1 MTFKTLLKTSTA
13 LVIAGSVALPVT
25 GALAQDQ
32 DSALLEEIIVTATKK
47 AGGVNIKDAPVA
59 MTAFG
64 ATQLEALHAQDI
76 QSLSYLSPNVQLET
90 IGTAKGVANFSIR
103 GLGINSSIP
112 SIDPTV
118 GVFVDGVY
126 LGIIAGVVFDTFD
139 LESVEVLRGPQG
151 ILFGRNV
158 TGGAVLLN
166 TKNPGDEFEMSAKA
180 SLETGL
186 NYTVAGSISGPLN
199 AEGTIKAKIAAYYNK
214 DQGYFTNLFDGE
226 EYGKSETTLVR
237 GAVTFAPSDRFETT
251 IKYELGRHEGDGP
264 ASKNNGLY
272 DRDNF
277 EFYVD
282 GPSVSDNDWQNITWT
297 TTLDVALGDGTITNI
312 AGWRDFESSGSS
324 DIDASPPL
332 ASPFG
337 PLFAFH
343 ADFSTDQ
350 DQLSNEL
357 RYNGTFGNVDV
368 TSGFFYFTQDINY
381 LERRF
386 LLGGLSIRTGGGV
399 QDQTTWGAFTQFDYH
414 MGEALTFN
422 VGGRYSSEKKDV
434 NIAEIIDRAPNP
446 EICTMDA
453 GCTSFDFSDGKKWSN
468 FAPKVG
474 FQWEANED
482 TNVYGFWTQA
492 YRSGGYNFRD
502 TSPLFEP
509 GPFDEEKVSSFELGI
524 KADLADNRLRLN
536 AAVFH
541 NTITNMQRELNLSD
555 PDAGVV
561 QLIRNTADA
570 KIKGFELDMIF
581 AASDAVTLTANVGYV
596 DGDYTKVLFDLNG
609 DDVVDAADLALEI
622 PRLAPWTYGF
632 GLLVNADT
640 GFGELSGQ
648 VFFNHRDQ
656 AFYTDN
662 NLGFLQSANMVD
674 ANLSLAIGDS
684 GAAISVYGKNLLNEV
699 TIGGDTQ
706 LPALFGPF
714 PFNPGIQSTFSP
726 LNKGRVIGVELK
738 FAR

>member
-13 LVIAGSVALPVT
+13 LVVAGSVALPAT
-25 GALAQDQ
+25 SAMAQDQ
-32 DSALLEEIIVTATKK
+32 DSGLLEEIIVTATKK

-64 ATQLEALHAQDI
+64 EAQLDALHAKDI

-166 TKNPGDEFEMSAKA
+166 TNDPSDELEMSARA

-186 NYTVAGSISGPLN
+186 NYTVSGTLSGPLN
-199 AEGTIKAKIAAYYNK
+199 ADGTIKAKLAAYYNK
-214 DQGYFTNLFDGE
+214 DEGYFTNEFDGA

-251 IKYELGRHEGDGP
+251 IKYERGETDGDGP
-264 ASKNNGLY
+264 ASKNNGIF

-282 GPSVSDNDWQNITWT
+282 GPSVTDNEWQSITWT
-297 TTLDVALGDGTITNI
+297 TTLDVDFGDGTITNI
-312 AGWRDFESSGSS
+312 AGWRDFESTGSS
-324 DIDASPPL
+324 DIDASPPM

-343 ADFSTDQ
+343 ANFGTDQ
-350 DQLSNEL
+350 DQLSDEL
-357 RYNGTFGNVDV
+357 RYNGTFGNIDV
-368 TSGFFYFTQDINY
+368 TSGIYFFTQDIDY
-381 LERRF
+381 IEQRI
-386 LLGGLSIRTGGGV
+386 LLGGLSNITGGGI

-414 MGEALTFN
+414 LNEEITLN
-422 VGGRYSSEKKDV
+422 LGGRYSSEKKAV
-434 NIAEIIDRAPNP
+434 TIATLLPTGPATCDIA
-446 EICTMDA
+446 TG
-453 GCTSFDFSDGKKWSN
+453 GCTSFDFVDDDKWTS
-468 FAPKVG
+468 FSPKVG
-474 FQWEANED
+474 FQWAATENS
-482 TNVYGFWTQA
+482 NVYGFWTIG
-492 YRSGGYNFRD
+492 YRSGGYNFRN
-502 TSPLFEP
+502 TSALFT
-509 GPFDEEKVSSFELGI
+509 PFAFDQEKQNSFELGV
-524 KADLADNRLRLN
+524 KADLADNRLRIN
-536 AAVFH
+536 AAVFR
-541 NTITNMQRELNLSD
+541 NTITDMQREVNLAD
-555 PDAGVV
+555 PIAGVV
-561 QLIRNTADA
+561 QIIDNTADA
-570 KIKGFELDMIF
+570 TIKGFEFDLLF

-596 DGDYTKVLFDLNG
+596 DGDYTEVLFDISG
-609 DDVVDAADLALEI
+609 DGAVDAGDLALEI

-632 GLLVNADT
+632 GALFNAQT
-640 GFGELSGQ
+640 GFGEVNGQ

-662 NLGFLQSANMVD
+662 NWGFLQGADMVD
-674 ANLSLAIGDS
+674 ASLSLAIGDS
-684 GAAISVYGKNLLNEV
+684 GASISVYGKNLLDEV

-706 LPALFGPF
+706 LPAVFGPF
-714 PFNPGIQSTFSP
+714 PFNPGAQSTFSP
-726 LNKGRVIGVELK
+726 LNKGRIIGVELK
-738 FAR
+738 FVR